1 MIRKIMIGLAALVGG
16 CAIGGGG
23 AYAVVTYAPQFL
35 SHAPKRPAETEFVPT
50 GTMLAPLTFADGR
63 LSGYV
68 SFECQLEV
76 PKGSAANVTAQLPV
90 LLNAVNMR
98 SYRQPLA
105 SGRDG
110 MIPNLELFRRLV
122 MDAAR
127 EVYGPGFV
135 QRAVI
140 TQAAP
145 I

>member
-1 MIRKIMIGLAALVGG
+1 MIALAALVGG
-16 CAIGGGG
+16 TAIGGGA
-23 AYAVVTYAPQFL
+23 AYGVVHWAPQL
-35 SHAPKRPAETEFVPT
+35 LPGMPKPSQEPSEFVAT
-50 GTMLAPLTFADGR
+50 GTILAPVTFADGR

-76 PKGSAANVTAQLPV
+76 PKGKAAEVTQQLPV

-105 SGRDG
+105 SGPDG
-110 MIPNLELFRRLV
+110 MIPNLELFRRV
-122 MDAAR
+122 MMDAAR
-127 EVYGPGFV
+127 EVYGPELV
-135 QRAVI
+135 RRAVI

>member
-1 MIRKIMIGLAALVGG
+1 MRKIMIAVAALVGG
-16 CAIGGGG
+16 TAIGGGA
-23 AYAVVTYAPQFL
+23 AYGVVQWAPQWL
-35 SHAPKRPAETEFVPT
+35 PGMHKQPAASEFVPT
-50 GTMLAPLTFADGR
+50 GTILAPITFADGR

-76 PKGSAANVTAQLPV
+76 PKGKGEEVTKQLPV

-105 SGRDG
+105 SGPDG
-110 MIPNLELFRRLV
+110 MIPNLDVFRRVV

-127 EVYGPGFV
+127 EVYGPELV
-135 QRAVI
+135 RRAVI

>member
-1 MIRKIMIGLAALVGG
+1 MIAVGALVGG
-16 CAIGGGG
+16 TAIGGGA
-23 AYAVVTYAPQFL
+23 AYGVVHWAPQML
-35 SHAPKRPAETEFVPT
+35 PGMHVPKAPEATEFVPT
-50 GTMLAPLTFADGR
+50 GTILAPVTFADGR

-76 PKGSAANVTAQLPV
+76 PKGKAAEVTQKLPV

-105 SGRDG
+105 SGPDG
-110 MIPNLELFRRLV
+110 MIPNLDLFRRLM

-127 EVYGPGFV
+127 EVYGPEFV
-135 QRAVI
+135 RRAVI

>member
-1 MIRKIMIGLAALVGG
+1 MIRKIMIAVAALVGG
-16 CAIGGGG
+16 TAIGGG
-23 AYAVVTYAPQFL
+23 AAFAVVHFAPHML
-35 SHAPKRPAETEFVPT
+35 PGIPKQREASEFVAT
-50 GTMLAPLTFADGR
+50 GTILAPVTFADGR

-76 PKGSAANVTAQLPV
+76 PQGKGAEVTQQLPV

-105 SGRDG
+105 SGPDG
-110 MIPNLELFRRLV
+110 MIPNLELFRRLM

-127 EVYGPGFV
+127 EVYGPDIV
-135 QRAVI
+135 RRAVI